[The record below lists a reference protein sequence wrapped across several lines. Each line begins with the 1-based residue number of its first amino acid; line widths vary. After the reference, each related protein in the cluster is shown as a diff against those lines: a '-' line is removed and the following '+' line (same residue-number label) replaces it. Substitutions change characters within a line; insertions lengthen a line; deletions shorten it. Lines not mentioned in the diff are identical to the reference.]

1 MEQRIGH
8 NSPPVHTAGTDPSFV
23 PGLTP
28 PRPAKTQERPPAP
41 ADATPDT
48 RLEPEP
54 QTEEEAQEAA
64 AEEEPRPVADGPL
77 FEASDQ
83 RGSITVDGTGI
94 TFRLDEETAEFTWP
108 EIGAVE
114 MSTPPFSRRLTVT
127 VHTTSRR
134 SYHAD
139 IEAPRR
145 NLPTQWAAEM
155 DTVLD
160 PYFQDTHTTN

>member
-1 MEQRIGH
+1 M
-8 NSPPVHTAGTDPSFV
+8 
-23 PGLTP
+23 
-28 PRPAKTQERPPAP
+28 P
-41 ADATPDT
+41 ADAVPDA
-48 RLEPEP
+48 RVEPEP
-54 QTEEEAQEAA
+54 QTETEAEEEGQEAA
-64 AEEEPRPVADGPL
+64 AEEEPRPVADGPV
-77 FEASDQ
+77 FEVSDR

-94 TFRLDEETAEFTWP
+94 TFRLDEETAEFTWR

-145 NLPTQWAAEM
+145 NLPKQWAAEM
-155 DTVLD
+155 DAALD
-160 PYFQDTHTTN
+160 PYFQNTGTAN